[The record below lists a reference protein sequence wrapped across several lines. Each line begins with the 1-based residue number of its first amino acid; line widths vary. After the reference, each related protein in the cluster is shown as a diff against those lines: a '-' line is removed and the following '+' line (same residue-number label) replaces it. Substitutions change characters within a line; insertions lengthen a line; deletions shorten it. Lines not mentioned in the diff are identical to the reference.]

1 MSSRIVSRGQNHQS
15 LRAGESHEAII
26 WQFLGQHEEFDQATN
41 AQSDGKF
48 DRVIEMKPE
57 WEREEA
63 LAYVIEQL
71 MKVEGMGIVD
81 PGEERRREAVEFAK
95 EWKVKNKKET
105 SEDSSSALKKR
116 QQKPTKPRY
125 YGLRVEVNLGQLVR
139 DALPEEELSNPA
151 SLWNHLVKSS
161 RVELHPHVTLVHQV
175 ELQSQDP
182 EFKEKKRVLWDKY
195 EGMVQHATREGSTPE
210 DKQTLEVKLTL
221 GPRLVWNDR
230 AMSIEVS
237 SLSQPESTSTISL
250 VEDRSAHITVGTRA
264 SDIRP
269 IEGKFL
275 MEKAL
280 KVEKEEGI
288 KEIRIDEIKVKAR
301 LDGLS

>member
-1 MSSRIVSRGQNHQS
+1 
-15 LRAGESHEAII
+15 
-26 WQFLGQHEEFDQATN
+26 
-41 AQSDGKF
+41 
-48 DRVIEMKPE
+48 MKPE

-195 EGMVQHATREGSTPE
+195 EEMVQHATREGSTPE
-210 DKQTLEVKLTL
+210 DKQTLEVELTL
-221 GPRLVWNDR
+221 GPKLVWNDR

-237 SLSQPESTSTISL
+237 SLSQPESDSTISL

-280 KVEKEEGI
+280 KGEKEEGI